1 MSCRVIGRTV
11 EEFTC
16 ADLIERAERMGY
28 RRILGEFLP
37 TKKNALVAELYDR
50 MGFRQLDSG
59 DGSSVLYELE
69 LAGASRP
76 VHYLSPK
83 GAVAEPVG

>member
-1 MSCRVIGRTV
+1 M
-11 EEFTC
+11 
-16 ADLIERAERMGY
+16 
-28 RRILGEFLP
+28 
-37 TKKNALVAELYDR
+37 VAELYDR
-50 MGFRQLDSG
+50 MGFRQLVSG

-83 GAVAEPVG
+83 GAGAEPVG